1 MRAEQNEFL
10 TRTGPGTPLGELFR
24 RSWLPALLAAELP
37 QPDCAPVR
45 VRLLGEKLIAFR
57 DTQNRLGL
65 MDEFCAHRGVSLW
78 FGRNEDG
85 GLRCPYHGWKYDVTG
100 QCVEIPSEV
109 ENPRLCERMKLRSY
123 PLVERGGVLWTYMGP
138 PGQRPPLPEHE
149 WAMVPAANR
158 FVSKRWQE
166 CNWLQAMEGGIDS
179 SHVSFLHR
187 FTMKVDPMFKGATA
201 SHSYNL
207 GDLAPRFEVVES
219 PGGLYIGA
227 RRNAED
233 GKYYWRITQWVMP
246 SFTLI
251 PPRGDH
257 PIGGHCWVPIDDEN
271 CWAWSTNHH
280 ATRALTGEEREAMQ
294 AGKGI
299 HTPLIPGTFRPV
311 ANKDNDYLMDRRAQR
326 EGRTFSGVE
335 GFAMQDA
342 SVQESM
348 GPIQDRT
355 RENLVPTDQ
364 GIIMA
369 RRRLVAAA
377 NALSEGAQPPG
388 ADPAHT
394 RVRSVSVILPREAA
408 FHEAAGDALLP
419 EPGSAHATV

>member
-1 MRAEQNEFL
+1 VRAEQNEFL
-10 TRTGPGTPLGELFR
+10 TRTGPGTPMGELFR
-24 RSWLPALLAAELP
+24 RYWLPALLASELP
-37 QPDCAPVR
+37 EADCAPVR
-45 VRLLGEKLIAFR
+45 VKLLSESLIAFR

-65 MDEFCAHRGVSLW
+65 IDEFCAHRGVSLW
-78 FGRNEDG
+78 FGRNEEN
-85 GLRCPYHGWKYDVTG
+85 GLRCSYHGWKYDVTG
-100 QCVEIPSEV
+100 QCVEIPSEPG
-109 ENPRLCERMKLRSY
+109 NPKLCQRMKLKSY

-138 PGQRPPLPEHE
+138 PELRPPLPEHE
-149 WAMVPAANR
+149 WAMVPAAQR
-158 FVSKRWQE
+158 FISKRWQE

-187 FTMKVDPMFKGATA
+187 HTMKVDPMFKGAKGNE
-201 SHSYNL
+201 YNL
-207 GDLAPRFEVVES
+207 RDLAPHFEVVES

-233 GKYYWRITQWVMP
+233 GKYYWRITQWIMP

-251 PPRGDH
+251 PPRADH
-257 PIGGHCWVPIDDEN
+257 PIGGHSWVPIDDQN

-280 ATRALTGEEREAMQ
+280 ATRALTKEERDAME

-299 HTPLIPGTFRPV
+299 HVPLIPGTFRPV
-311 ANKDNDYLMDRRAQR
+311 ANKGNDYLMDRRAQR

-355 RENLVPTDQ
+355 KENLVPTDQ

-369 RRRLVAAA
+369 RRRLVEAAK
-377 NALSEGAQPPG
+377 NVAQAQQVPG
-388 ADPAHT
+388 VDPAHQ
-394 RVRSVSVILPREAA
+394 RVRSVSIILPKDVSFSEAA
-408 FHEAAGDALLP
+408 EDALVP
-419 EPGSAHATV
+419 QPGSAHATV